1 MFSSVWNSE
10 IPSQTI
16 RERSRMRSSET
27 SNVIQRALRVVRWRK
42 RRNDLQE
49 TLRYNRD
56 KLTGFHREEKA
67 VFVQAVELVPVE
79 SWVIKHNAT
88 MELDQ
93 QQTSRQWRE
102 ARIERIRHLQAVR
115 KLERMIAKHH
125 RRTASPQQSPVETV
139 FSYPR
144 PAVNLLGEDTTEL
157 ALKTLLSDIADD
169 DRRADVA
176 AQCWIVRAEHPSL
189 PPLSVFRRSLEICKQ
204 AYRGVYSE
212 KDRRQRRENGI
223 PTNEFGAPMHSK
235 AISYWE
241 SSCEQLNKIEREQLA
256 VVIARSSLG
265 REILDKY
272 LQGKSYEQI
281 AQEMGV
287 SVRTI
292 YRRFAAL
299 GLQSS
304 VEWST
309 ERNSVFVRVD

>member
-1 MFSSVWNSE
+1 MISSVWNSE

-16 RERSRMRSSET
+16 RERQRMIGNTDSQCIRHAMR
-27 SNVIQRALRVVRWRK
+27 VIRWRK

-49 TLRYNRD
+49 TLAYNRD
-56 KLTGFHREEKA
+56 KSTGFCRA
-67 VFVQAVELVPVE
+67 VKSQSVSTVDPVPVE
-79 SWVIKHNAT
+79 PWAVEHNAIL
-88 MELDQ
+88 EQ
-93 QQTSRQWRE
+93 SAIEKSRQWRCDRL
-102 ARIERIRHLQAVR
+102 ARIKHIQACR

-125 RRTASPQQSPVETV
+125 RRMATPQQSPVETV
-139 FSYPR
+139 CSYPR

-157 ALKTLLSDIADD
+157 ALKALLSDIADD

-212 KDRRQRRENGI
+212 KDRHQRRENGI
-223 PTNEFGAPMHSK
+223 PTNEFGTPMHSK
-235 AISYWE
+235 AVSYWE
-241 SSCEQLNKIEREQLA
+241 SSCEQLNKVEREQLA

-272 LQGKSYEQI
+272 LQGKTYEQI

-287 SVRTI
+287 SARTI

-309 ERNSVFVRVD
+309 ERNSVFLRVD

>member
-1 MFSSVWNSE
+1 MMKLNWRNWVLSLQFHYQFTESWQGKHKRDYAE
-10 IPSQTI
+10 WYARLPIGATI
-16 RERSRMRSSET
+16 
-27 SNVIQRALRVVRWRK
+27 ALRHVEAENPYSDYREPIEQSTIGVEPWAIEHNASLEQSAIEKSRRWRAD
-42 RRNDLQE
+42 RL
-49 TLRYNRD
+49 
-56 KLTGFHREEKA
+56 
-67 VFVQAVELVPVE
+67 
-79 SWVIKHNAT
+79 
-88 MELDQ
+88 
-93 QQTSRQWRE
+93 
-102 ARIERIRHLQAVR
+102 ARIKHLQACR

-176 AQCWIVRAEHPSL
+176 AQCWIVRAQHPSL

-204 AYRGVYSE
+204 ASRGVYSE
-212 KDRRQRRENGI
+212 KDRHQRRENGI

-235 AISYWE
+235 AVSYWE
-241 SSCEQLNKIEREQLA
+241 SSCEQLNKVEREQLA

-272 LQGKSYEQI
+272 LQGKTYEQI

-287 SVRTI
+287 SARTI

-299 GLQSS
+299 EQKSS